1 MEKSNQIWEY
11 CHESWRETQLGILP
25 QYIYAGLFF
34 PSCCREVLRCTRA
47 FGLSWMVWFLLLL
60 LLLLPCVDTFFFS
73 LCNWLTFSFWKYSAI
88 QIYLHCLTV
97 TDSSTPQMFQ
107 ILNAFC
113 GIFFPFPSLSI
124 SPPPELYADALL
136 RTLRLCAFPDPFQV
150 LDW

>member
-1 MEKSNQIWEY
+1 MHLCRCFLSIMLQGSPEMHASFWLELNGLIFVVVVVVVVAMG
-11 CHESWRETQLGILP
+11 R
-25 QYIYAGLFF
+25 YI
-34 PSCCREVLRCTRA
+34 
-47 FGLSWMVWFLLLL
+47 
-60 LLLLPCVDTFFFS
+60 FFS

-150 LDW
+150 LD